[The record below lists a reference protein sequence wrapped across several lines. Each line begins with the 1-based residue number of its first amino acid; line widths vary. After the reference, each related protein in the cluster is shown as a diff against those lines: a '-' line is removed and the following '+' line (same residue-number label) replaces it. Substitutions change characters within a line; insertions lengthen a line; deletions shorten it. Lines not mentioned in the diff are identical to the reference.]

1 MKVTEDFF
9 TKIATML
16 ALPTIRKNIKKAEE
30 LLEDDVEL
38 QSAISNIKYNVGILD
53 KQLPN
58 FCKRH
63 PESEICKE
71 YKKKVK

>member
-1 MKVTEDFF
+1 MKITEDFF

-58 FCKRH
+58 FCKHH